1 MRSLLRL
8 SLLFFLCVSCLG
20 QDSIDDA
27 LKRYNSGSVPYITG
41 DSLYNSTS
49 FVVLDSRTAVEFEV
63 SHIKDAIWIGY
74 KDFELQKV
82 LTEIPDKDTE
92 IAIYCSIGVRS
103 EKIGERLQEAGYKN
117 VRNLYGGIF
126 QWKDKGYPV
135 YNPEGAET
143 EKVHAYSKQ
152 WGKLLTKAEKV
163 YSP

>member
-41 DSLYNSTS
+41 DSLYNSMS
-49 FVVLDSRTAVEFEV
+49 FVVLDSRSAGEFEV

-92 IAIYCSIGVRS
+92 IVIYCSIGVRS

-126 QWKDKGYPV
+126 QWK
-135 YNPEGAET
+135 E
-143 EKVHAYSKQ
+143 
-152 WGKLLTKAEKV
+152 
-163 YSP
+163 